1 MMTLGDANRV
11 VGNAASATLKDA
23 GLIRAFTEDTVD
35 PDGRDALRVV
45 LVVDAENKITGD
57 LALDVLVRIQQDLQR
72 AGEAR
77 FAYVEYATEQDLAEE
92 LLEHDD
98 AES

>member
-1 MMTLGDANRV
+1 MMTLDDANRI
-11 VGNAASATLKDA
+11 VGNAASVTLKDA

-45 LVVDAENKITGD
+45 VVVDAENKITGD
-57 LALDVLVRIQQDLQR
+57 LAIDVLVRIQQDLQR
-72 AGEAR
+72 AGEDR

>member
-1 MMTLGDANRV
+1 MITLDDANRV

-23 GLIRAFTEDTVD
+23 GLIRALTEDTVD

-57 LALDVLVRIQQDLQR
+57 LAVEVLVRIQQDLQR
-72 AGEAR
+72 AGEDR
-77 FAYVEYATEQDLAEE
+77 FAYVEYATEEDLAEE
-92 LLEHDD
+92 LSGYDG